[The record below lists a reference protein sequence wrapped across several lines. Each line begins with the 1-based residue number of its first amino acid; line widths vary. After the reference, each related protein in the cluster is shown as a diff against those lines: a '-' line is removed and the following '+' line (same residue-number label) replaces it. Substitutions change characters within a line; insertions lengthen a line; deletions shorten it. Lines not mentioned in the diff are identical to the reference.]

1 MSVSSI
7 LSLVFSRRKEEIDAI
22 HDEYHDM
29 LVRMSQGEELDVDEV
44 PRLTVDAGRSQKE
57 CDADFE
63 LMQKRLKQV
72 EQYRA
77 LNQVAS
83 TIPALEREAAAA
95 QKKLNDAIEI
105 LRPIAQEAER
115 KLRDAQNVNS
125 QVVVLEQLLIQG
137 CLDQSLLARERELE
151 QKRLELVR
159 SRSPLDDD
167 LRRVSSLLRG
177 QTANIENLEISIQKN
192 KRDLPSVAGDKKDL
206 QQARSHHSSLAETVD
221 DLQKAIGDINAE
233 LAPIENELAAVRKAK
248 LLP

>member
-44 PRLTVDAGRSQKE
+44 RRLTVDAGRSQKE

-137 CLDQSLLARERELE
+137 CLDQSLLTRERELE
-151 QKRLELVR
+151 QKRIELVR
-159 SRSPLDDD
+159 KRTPIIDD
-167 LRRVSSLLRG
+167 LRRGESLLRG
-177 QTANIENLEISIQKN
+177 QNASIENLEISIQKN
-192 KRDLPSVAGDKKDL
+192 KHNLPLVASDKRDLAQARAHQEHLSETVSDL
-206 QQARSHHSSLAETVD
+206 QAAVD
-221 DLQKAIGDINAE
+221 SIASELKPLERE
-233 LAPIENELAAVRKAK
+233 LADIRQRKLA
-248 LLP
+248 P